1 MAYPVIVISDPHKY
15 DYSTFVNEVF
25 STKVSFGLSRI
36 DLVIVKNIENSE
48 DLNSILSK
56 YYYVARKAATSVGY
70 DYSLEINIIFN
81 KFDNQKINSRTI
93 FRNWGTIFKLEE
105 ETLQSIPGHPF
116 VVNIKGPKIAIDT
129 KHSNNN
135 SRKIQQFNVAAVGG
149 TFDHIH
155 DGHKILLS
163 VALFLAGKKLIV
175 GVTGAAMLVKKKF
188 AEVLESYSVRQQSVV
203 SFLTLVSIDDSVL
216 YEIYEINDICGPTGF
231 VRDID
236 ALVVSYESIKG
247 GEFVNNYR
255 KERGFL
261 TLDVSVIKVIGEDEV
276 SSDNNWAGKLSST
289 DIREKESKLL

>member
-203 SFLTLVSIDDSVL
+203 SFLTLVSIDDSVS

-255 KERGFL
+255 KERGFS

>member
-1 MAYPVIVISDPHKY
+1 
-15 DYSTFVNEVF
+15 
-25 STKVSFGLSRI
+25 
-36 DLVIVKNIENSE
+36 
-48 DLNSILSK
+48 
-56 YYYVARKAATSVGY
+56 
-70 DYSLEINIIFN
+70 
-81 KFDNQKINSRTI
+81 
-93 FRNWGTIFKLEE
+93 
-105 ETLQSIPGHPF
+105 
-116 VVNIKGPKIAIDT
+116 
-129 KHSNNN
+129 
-135 SRKIQQFNVAAVGG
+135 QFNVAAVGG

-203 SFLTLVSIDDSVL
+203 SFLTLVSIDDSVS

-255 KERGFL
+255 KERGFS